1 MRTIA
6 ELLDDLARLEGARLD
21 DTVFELVHRG
31 SRSLDRLSSFAAA
44 SSPDLAQKIESSIV
58 RQWSRIQEIIAN
70 LEFSAFSSAGVKY
83 ALAVGPAD
91 AIARRAIKC
100 VARGEFETA
109 ACLAA
114 AIPDGDGQFFDRSE
128 LEALLAVASGRP
140 DKAMALLEPYLAPG
154 PLSKRALPV
163 YSRAALSA
171 GEFGA
176 AYSELQVEA
185 MEGMIMAFDCPAAAE
200 CVRKIATSGDVL
212 GWEQLAEGFVE
223 AVEVIKC
230 KQTQALAR
238 VSDPVGA
245 VADGI
250 SAASCVLDDLQTAS
264 SEWAIQSLERELR
277 ACSDDLL
284 SVIAEAR
291 LVLERF
297 VSAGSSLVDS
307 ITESVLMLGF
317 QRSGSEGEWI
327 RPVQG
332 FEAAHGEC
340 MELPDVLSVA
350 AALVPLSVRCYWRGG
365 NEVLRM
371 SAIELPSE
379 EGEIELD
386 VGRVLSVLKGSVPE
400 KASLKLLS
408 IARKSLA
415 AHCRTTAL
423 VGIEHMELIR
433 ADFEGLDTSARY
445 RERVSS
451 AVEAHR
457 SWGALIKGEEHV
469 HHEEEE
475 PVAEE
480 SFSTEGA
487 YSAQA
492 CQAMRTAH
500 MLIEAKRMGELP
512 PEQAELPGFL
522 LGKAIQAELE
532 EGYGEA
538 LAPYRLRP
546 ALLKMTRERGK
557 RRRELDPRVLETARA
572 FLPTGV
578 EPERIRSGFER
589 LCSIVL
595 DGADRRISADPL
607 LAGLAFGCLE
617 TLSDSDLGMQ
627 LGRALVRFAVALQ
640 GAGPQARVDDLAEL
654 ENSACDALALLCCRK
669 AE

>member
-31 SRSLDRLSSFAAA
+31 SRSLDRLSSFADA
-44 SSPDLAQKIESSIV
+44 SSPDLARKIESSIV

-70 LEFSAFSSAGVKY
+70 LESSAFSSAGVKY

-109 ACLAA
+109 ACFAA

-140 DKAMALLEPYLAPG
+140 EKAMALLEPYLAPG

-176 AYSELQVEA
+176 AYSALQVEA
-185 MEGMIMAFDCPAAAE
+185 MEGMIMAFDRSAVAE
-200 CVRKIATSGDVL
+200 CTRNIATRGDVL
-212 GWEQLAEGFVE
+212 GWEQLAEGFVD
-223 AVEVIKC
+223 AVEVIKR
-230 KQTQALAR
+230 KQAQALAR

-250 SAASCVLDDLQTAS
+250 SALSCVLDDMQAAS
-264 SEWAIQSLERELR
+264 SEWAMRSLERELHG
-277 ACSDDLL
+277 CSDDLL
-284 SVIAEAR
+284 SVMGEAR

-297 VSAGSSLVDS
+297 VSAGPSLVDS
-307 ITESVLMLGF
+307 ITQSMLTLGF
-317 QRSGSEGEWI
+317 QRSGSEGDWI

-350 AALVPLSVRCYWRGG
+350 SAIVPLSVRCYWHGG
-365 NEVLRM
+365 MGVLRM
-371 SAIELPSE
+371 SAIELSNE
-379 EGEIELD
+379 EGEFELD
-386 VGRVLSVLKGSVPE
+386 VGRVLSILKGSVPD

-408 IARKSLA
+408 SARKSLA
-415 AHCRTTAL
+415 AHCRRTAL
-423 VGIEHMELIR
+423 VGIEYMELIR
-433 ADFEGLDTSARY
+433 ANVEGLDTSARC
-445 RERVSS
+445 RERISA

-457 SWGALIKGEEHV
+457 SWDALIKGQEHV

-475 PVAEE
+475 PVPEE
-480 SFSTEGA
+480 SFSTEGT

-492 CQAMRTAH
+492 YQAMRTAH
-500 MLIEAKRMGELP
+500 MLIEAERVGELP

-532 EGYGEA
+532 EGYREA

-557 RRRELDPRVLETARA
+557 RRRELDPRALDSARV

-607 LAGLAFGCLE
+607 LAGLAFGCLGA
-617 TLSDSDLGMQ
+617 LSDADLGMR
-627 LGRALVRFAVALQ
+627 LGRALVRFATALQ
-640 GAGPQARVDDLAEL
+640 GAGSEARVDNLAEL
-654 ENSACDALALLCCRK
+654 ENSACDALALLCCGK